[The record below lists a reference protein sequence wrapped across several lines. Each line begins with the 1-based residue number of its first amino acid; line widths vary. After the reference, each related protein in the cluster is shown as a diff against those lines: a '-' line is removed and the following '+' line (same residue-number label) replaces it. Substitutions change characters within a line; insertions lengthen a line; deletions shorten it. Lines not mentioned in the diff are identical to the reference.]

1 MVTKT
6 AKKKVVKKATKIN
19 NKANTGITMTVKQAQ
34 NLQAF
39 AAKNNKVFKFLDTKI
54 LALNA

>member
-6 AKKKVVKKATKIN
+6 TKKTVKKKATTVAK
-19 NKANTGITMTVKQAQ
+19 KPNTVTMTVKQAQ

-39 AAKNNKVFKFLDTKI
+39 AAKNNKEFKFLNAKI
-54 LALNA
+54 ETVLNA

>member
-6 AKKKVVKKATKIN
+6 SKKVVKKATKLV
-19 NKANTGITMTVKQAQ
+19 KTLNTVTMTVKQAQ

-39 AAKNNKVFKFLDTKI
+39 AAKNNKAFKFLDAKI
-54 LALNA
+54 TAINNA